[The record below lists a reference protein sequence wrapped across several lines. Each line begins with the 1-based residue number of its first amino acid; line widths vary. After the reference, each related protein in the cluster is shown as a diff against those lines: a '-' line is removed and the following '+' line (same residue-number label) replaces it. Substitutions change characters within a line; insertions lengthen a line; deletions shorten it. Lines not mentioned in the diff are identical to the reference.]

1 MRVKRGTTRARE
13 RTRLLKQTKGYRLG
27 RKKLYR
33 LAKTAVLKAGVY
45 AYRDRRTKKRLARRD
60 WQVQLNAAVRP
71 FGLSYSRFIGLL
83 KHQQIGLDR
92 KVLTDLAQH
101 EPETF
106 RALLDQLKKTR

>member
-33 LAKTAVLKAGVY
+33 LAKTAILKAGVY
-45 AYRDRRTKKRLARRD
+45 AYRDRRNKKRVARRG
-60 WQVQLNAAVRP
+60 WNVVINAAVRP
-71 FGLSYSRFIGLL
+71 HAMSYSRFIDAL
-83 KHQQIGLDR
+83 KKKNILLDR
-92 KVLTDLAQH
+92 KMLTELAKT

-106 RALLDQLKKTR
+106 TALVKQVKERA